1 MDGRLVRK
9 KLLAIASLTLT
20 LSACGSPSDEDVLTD
35 AKIQSSQ
42 SAPELPD
49 VQLSENP
56 EPPPAPPTPPP
67 EEALGNEID
76 NAVENEMIPAG
87 VPGTIP
93 PAFQALWAMAP
104 SDCRPGDVTGN
115 AIMITPEQII
125 SADAVGS
132 LQGVLG
138 DYPGRFEGRF
148 VYDSATE
155 VREQLALN
163 GNRNVLVRTSG
174 GQQITY
180 RRCAAGRPT
189 G

>member
-1 MDGRLVRK
+1 MRK
-9 KLLAIASLTLT
+9 KLLAIAGLTLI
-20 LSACGSPSDEDVLTD
+20 LSACGAPRDEDVLTD

-56 EPPPAPPTPPP
+56 EPPPAPAPPPP
-67 EEALGNEID
+67 EEPLGNELD
-76 NAVENEMIPAG
+76 NAIENEVIPAG
-87 VPGTIP
+87 IPGTIP
-93 PAFQALWAMAP
+93 PAFQALWALAP

-115 AIMITPEQII
+115 AIMITPDQIL

-148 VYDSATE
+148 AYDSATE
-155 VREQLALN
+155 VREQLVLT
-163 GNRNVLVRTSG
+163 GGRNVLVRTSG
-174 GQQITY
+174 GQQVTY
-180 RRCAAGRPT
+180 RRCAASGPT